1 MVELLCFST
10 LHAGVI
16 ADLNVRR
23 IINEPTA
30 ATMAYGPDMDTNH
43 VGEKNAL
50 IFDQGDGACNVLL
63 LVMEA
68 HTVEV
73 RATAGDSHL
82 GGRDF
87 DNRLVNYFVQEFE
100 RRKRKGISGDNLSN
114 NGLMGFRIV

>member
-1 MVELLCFST
+1 MHSIQTQILLSDFKPTCSSSWVATTELASFMVELLCFST

-50 IFDQGDGACNVLL
+50 IFD
-63 LVMEA
+63 
-68 HTVEV
+68 
-73 RATAGDSHL
+73 
-82 GGRDF
+82 
-87 DNRLVNYFVQEFE
+87 
-100 RRKRKGISGDNLSN
+100 
-114 NGLMGFRIV
+114 

>member
-1 MVELLCFST
+1 MAELLCFST

-50 IFDQGDGACNVLL
+50 IFD
-63 LVMEA
+63 
-68 HTVEV
+68 
-73 RATAGDSHL
+73 
-82 GGRDF
+82 
-87 DNRLVNYFVQEFE
+87 
-100 RRKRKGISGDNLSN
+100 
-114 NGLMGFRIV
+114 

>member
-1 MVELLCFST
+1 
-10 LHAGVI
+10 
-16 ADLNVRR
+16 
-23 IINEPTA
+23 
-30 ATMAYGPDMDTNH
+30 
-43 VGEKNAL
+43 
-50 IFDQGDGACNVLL
+50 
-63 LVMEA
+63 MEA

-100 RRKRKGISGDNLSN
+100 SRKRKGISGDNLSN